1 MHIITDER
9 DGSSWHPECV
19 TSSVCSRIL
28 TIASVKSTDAKTH
41 PQRSICAHSAP
52 VSLSLACQFVSIG
65 NLPRSTVYTNHNMT
79 PFSSTCHYS
88 DASIIRDEELN
99 SKSAWSHALP
109 LFNKCPAA
117 VARLL

>member
-1 MHIITDER
+1 MAHKLKRVLHFKIK
-9 DGSSWHPECV
+9 S
-19 TSSVCSRIL
+19 L
-28 TIASVKSTDAKTH
+28 TFTYKNKYFYSDAKTH

-65 NLPRSTVYTNHNMT
+65 NLPGSTVCTNHNMT